1 MKKLAVIAALLL
13 VVVSMTACVTNNTS
27 GSKVPSPEVKLD
39 QTSTVPGAAE
49 YVTGGLPVSFRMQ
62 VTNRA
67 AIPITLKRVEVTSIG
82 EAGGYRVP
90 QSQVPFNVTLT
101 PGASDSVN
109 FTISAISDGMNV
121 TGVNEPVTIRVTSV
135 YETAEGTLQNIV
147 IRQVSGI
154 H

>member
-1 MKKLAVIAALLL
+1 M
-13 VVVSMTACVTNNTS
+13 
-27 GSKVPSPEVKLD
+27 
-39 QTSTVPGAAE
+39 
-49 YVTGGLPVSFRMQ
+49 
-62 VTNRA
+62 
-67 AIPITLKRVEVTSIG
+67 TSIG

-109 FTISAISDGMNV
+109 FTISAVSDGMNV

-135 YETAEGTLQNIV
+135 YDTAEGTLQNIV

>member
-13 VVVSMTACVTNNTS
+13 VAGCATNNNA
-27 GSKVPSPEVKLD
+27 SKVPDPEVKLD

-49 YVTGGLPVSFRMQ
+49 YVTGAIPVSFRMQ

-82 EAGGYRVP
+82 EAGGYQVP

-101 PGASDSVN
+101 PGASESVN
-109 FTISAISDGMNV
+109 FTIAAVSTGMNV

-135 YETAEGTLQNIV
+135 YDSAEGTLQNTV